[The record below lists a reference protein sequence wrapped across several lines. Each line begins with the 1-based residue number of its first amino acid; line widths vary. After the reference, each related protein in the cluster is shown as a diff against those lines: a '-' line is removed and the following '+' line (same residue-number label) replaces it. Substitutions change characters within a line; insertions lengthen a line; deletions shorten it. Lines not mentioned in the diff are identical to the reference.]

1 MVQLLAVWLTLPVTN
16 NISNINRILSK
27 GRDHD
32 DDGDDDDDD
41 DDGDDD
47 DIDDN
52 TDDGDDDI
60 AS

>member
-1 MVQLLAVWLTLPVTN
+1 MVQLLAVWLTLSVTN
-16 NISNINRILSK
+16 NISDINRILSK

-32 DDGDDDDDD
+32 DDGDDDDI
-41 DDGDDD
+41 

-60 AS
+60 ASLKRYKIR